1 MGFEKVILIFNTPA
15 LNSDIQTYSLW
26 ELFDLGYKVTVLDAS
41 PILMPDANRIVTA
54 ERLTDEHFESHVCNT
69 KKELEYFIKQDAKK
83 ACFIPMF
90 DNYYDVRFVFKLF
103 TKYNVFYGH
112 VTTAR
117 TELELSSFGIKYK
130 KSWKNSRLN
139 PMHLYKA
146 FYNRIG
152 RKLFCTNKAK
162 FVVLG
167 GKANSQQYINATE
180 HDKNTKILC
189 LHTWDYE
196 RFLTKEKYEN
206 NSKPYC
212 VFLDQYFPFHP
223 DLKTEIGFDFTE
235 EDKQKFVSDMNKV
248 FNHIRN
254 NYNLEIIIAAH
265 PRANYNDKK
274 DLYPDVTIE
283 YGKTAELIKGAS
295 LVVANFSNSIMF
307 AVMTNVPIIIVN
319 SSVIQ
324 KCNYTK
330 AVLFEFVKI
339 TGAFVASDYS
349 VLPKSFEIPICKE
362 KYKIIEDDYFKSGES
377 NGKKIWQLIMEAIK

>member
-1 MGFEKVILIFNTPA
+1 MNFKKIILIFNTPA
-15 LNSDIQTYSLW
+15 LNTDIQTYSLW
-26 ELFDLGYKVTVLDAS
+26 ELIDLGYNVTVLDAS
-41 PILMPDANRIVTA
+41 PFLMPEANRIVTT
-54 ERLTDEHFESHVCNT
+54 ERLSDVRFESHICNT
-69 KKELEYFIKQDAKK
+69 KRNLENFVKQNAAT

-90 DNYYDVRFVFKLF
+90 NSYYDVRFVFKLF
-103 TKYNVFYGH
+103 TKYKVFYGH

-130 KSWKNSRLN
+130 KTWKNSRFN
-139 PMHLYKA
+139 PVHLYKA

-152 RKLFCTNKAK
+152 RKLLHIEKAK

-180 HDKNTKILC
+180 HDENTKILC

-196 RFLTKEKYEN
+196 RFLSKEKYDN
-206 NSKPYC
+206 NGKPYC

-223 DLKTEIGFDFTE
+223 DLKTEIGFDFA
-235 EDKQKFVSDMNKV
+235 EDDKKKFVSDMNKV
-248 FNHIRN
+248 FSHIRN

-265 PRANYNDKK
+265 PRANYKDKN
-274 DLYPDVTIE
+274 DLYPNVKIE

-295 LVVANFSNSIMF
+295 LAVANFSNSIML
-307 AVMTNVPIIIVN
+307 AVMAKIPLIIVN

-324 KCNYTK
+324 KCNYTET
-330 AVLFEFVKI
+330 VLLEFAKI
-339 TGAFVASDYS
+339 TGAFVATDYS
-349 VLPKSFEIPICKE
+349 VLPKSFEISICKE
-362 KYKIIEDDYFKSGES
+362 KYKNIEDDYLKSGES